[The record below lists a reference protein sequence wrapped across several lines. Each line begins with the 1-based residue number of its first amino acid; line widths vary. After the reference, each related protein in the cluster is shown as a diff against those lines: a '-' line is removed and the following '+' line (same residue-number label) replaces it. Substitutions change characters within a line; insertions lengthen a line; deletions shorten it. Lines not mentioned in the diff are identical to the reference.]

1 MKTLITNIK
10 SIFGIGH
17 PQKPLK
23 GKALSELVSLQNAF
37 LLVEDGFITD
47 YGEMQDC
54 PAFNNTELVDAKGG
68 SVLPGW
74 CDSHSHLVFAATR
87 EEEFVDKIKGLS
99 YAEIAQKGGGIN
111 NSVKALRNISEDELY
126 ELSLTRLNEA
136 AKTGTCAIEIKSGYG
151 LDTANELKM
160 LRVIRRLRDNSKL
173 VIKSTFLGAH
183 TFPTEFRDNRQSY
196 IDLIKYEMIPA
207 IAAEGLADF
216 IDVFCEKGFFSPEET
231 IDICKTGIEY
241 GMKPKIHAN
250 QLNASG
256 GVQAGVAVNALSV
269 DHLETMDEDA
279 IRVLQD
285 SETIGTLLPTAAFFL
300 RMDYQPARKLIDN
313 GCSIALASDFN
324 PGSSPGYN
332 MNFVISLACIQ
343 MKMTPEEAINAATI
357 NGAFAMDVADKTG
370 SIAKGKLANI
380 ILTKPV
386 RTLAA
391 IPYHFSNNNINNV
404 MVKGQWLM

>member
-1 MKTLITNIK
+1 LKTLITNIS

-17 PQKPLK
+17 PQKPLS
-23 GKALSELVSLQNAF
+23 GKALSEMVSLQNAF
-37 LLVEDGFITD
+37 LLIEEGFIAD
-47 YGEMQDC
+47 YGEMRDC
-54 PAFNNTELVDAKGG
+54 PAHNDAESIDARGG
-68 SVLPGW
+68 SVLPAW

-87 EEEFVDKIKGLS
+87 EEEFVDKIKGLT

-111 NSVKALRNISEDELY
+111 SSVKALRNISEDELY
-126 ELSLTRLNEA
+126 ELSLSRLNEA
-136 AKTGTCAIEIKSGYG
+136 AKTGTGAMEIKSGYG

-160 LRVIRRLRDNSKL
+160 LRVIRRLRENSKL

-183 TFPTEFRDNRQSY
+183 TFPPEFREKRQSY
-196 IDLIKYEMIPA
+196 IDLIKQEMIPA

-216 IDVFCEKGFFSPEET
+216 IDVFCEKGFFSPDET
-231 IDICKTGIEY
+231 TDICKAGIQY

-256 GVQAGVAVNALSV
+256 GVQAGIGVNALSV
-269 DHLETMDEDA
+269 DHLETMDEEA
-279 IRVLQD
+279 IRALQD

-300 RMDYQPARKLIDN
+300 RMNYQPARTLIDR

-332 MNFVISLACIQ
+332 MNFVVSLACIQ

-357 NGAFAMDVADKTG
+357 NGAFAMDVADITG
-370 SIAKGKLANI
+370 SIAKGKLANF

>member
-1 MKTLITNIK
+1 M
-10 SIFGIGH
+10 
-17 PQKPLK
+17 
-23 GKALSELVSLQNAF
+23 VSLQNAF
-37 LLVEDGFITD
+37 LLVEDGFIAD
-47 YGEMQDC
+47 YGEMRDC
-54 PAFNNTELVDAKGG
+54 PALNDAESVDAGGG
-68 SVLPGW
+68 SVLPAW

-87 EEEFVDKIKGLS
+87 EEEFVDKIKGLT

-111 NSVKALRNISEDELY
+111 SSVKALRNISEDELY
-126 ELSLTRLNEA
+126 ELSLSRLNQA
-136 AKTGTCAIEIKSGYG
+136 ARSGTGAIEIKSGYG
-151 LDTANELKM
+151 LEINNELKM
-160 LRVIRRLRDNSKL
+160 LRVIRRLRENSKL

-183 TFPTEFRDNRQSY
+183 TFPPEYRENRQSY
-196 IDLIKYEMIPA
+196 IDLIKQEMIPA

-231 IDICKTGIEY
+231 IDICKTGIQY

-250 QLNASG
+250 QLHASG
-256 GVQAGVAVNALSV
+256 GVQAGIAVNALSV
-269 DHLETMDEDA
+269 DHLETMDEEA
-279 IRVLQD
+279 ITALQD

-300 RMDYQPARKLIDN
+300 RMNYQPARILIDR

-332 MNFVISLACIQ
+332 MNFVVSLACIQ
-343 MKMTPEEAINAATI
+343 MKMTPEEAVNAATI
-357 NGAFAMDVADKTG
+357 NGAFAIDAADQIG

-380 ILTKPV
+380 ILTKPI

>member
-1 MKTLITNIK
+1 M
-10 SIFGIGH
+10 
-17 PQKPLK
+17 
-23 GKALSELVSLQNAF
+23 VSLQNAF
-37 LLVEDGFITD
+37 LLVEDGFIVD
-47 YGEMQDC
+47 YGEMRDC
-54 PAFNNTELVDAKGG
+54 PALNDAEFVDAGGG
-68 SVLPGW
+68 SVLPAW

-87 EEEFVDKIKGLS
+87 EEEFVDKIKGLT

-111 NSVKALRNISEDELY
+111 SSVKALRNISEDELY
-126 ELSLTRLNEA
+126 ELSFSRLNQA
-136 AKTGTCAIEIKSGYG
+136 ARSGTGAIEIKSGYG
-151 LDTANELKM
+151 LEINSELKM
-160 LRVIRRLRDNSKL
+160 LRVIRRLRENSKL

-183 TFPTEFRDNRQSY
+183 TFPPEFREKRQSY
-196 IDLIKYEMIPA
+196 IDLIKQEMIPA

-231 IDICKTGIEY
+231 IDICKTGIQY

-256 GVQAGVAVNALSV
+256 GVQAGIAVNALSV
-269 DHLETMDEDA
+269 DHLETMDEEA
-279 IRVLQD
+279 IRALQD

-300 RMDYQPARKLIDN
+300 RMNYQPARTLIDR

-332 MNFVISLACIQ
+332 MNFVVSLACIQ
-343 MKMTPEEAINAATI
+343 MKMTPEEAVNAATI
-357 NGAFAMDVADKTG
+357 NGAFAIDAADQTG

-380 ILTKPV
+380 ILTKPI